1 MKRHNSKL
9 RICVLVCLIVLAIVS
24 TSVQIFATSL
34 NSHTERI
41 LFITDDTECNRM
53 KSVEAFHS
61 NDVIA
66 DVLTRE
72 AVDADMLSSYGA
84 VILPYG
90 EENNTVA
97 RAAYENGS
105 VVYLYGEL
113 TIKDYKDSVGVD
125 EYALTM
131 PIYKESGTRE
141 EIVQFFDTDYEENE
155 IFNVISYSQHAL
167 LCKIS
172 QELPENLATYEQQN
186 VDENSDENIYL
197 TAAEKNFLALKR
209 RTTARAVVDSDFDIT
224 SYFGPN
230 NEYSVHMDYTL
241 YQNDSDRDPDYDYFG
256 IKTKIWVDN
265 SSGDVSRLRTKY
277 VLPYPSDNLLE
288 TGPASKSN
296 AGQISISIG
305 YGENGPSGSISYSM
319 DLSDSSPNISRD
331 EDYTNDVVEWSVTPR
346 SLLPKHLNN
355 QNFSSCATWASKG
368 GSLAAIDVSYA
379 GRVNVGPDGV
389 HGLDSGYNE
398 VPIRFYY

>member
-1 MKRHNSKL
+1 
-9 RICVLVCLIVLAIVS
+9 VLVCLIVLAIVS

-141 EIVQFFDTDYEENE
+141 EIVQFFLIRTMKRMR
-155 IFNVISYSQHAL
+155 FSMCLVIASMHCYAKFL
-167 LCKIS
+167 KNCRRIS
-172 QELPENLATYEQQN
+172 L
-186 VDENSDENIYL
+186 
-197 TAAEKNFLALKR
+197 
-209 RTTARAVVDSDFDIT
+209 
-224 SYFGPN
+224 
-230 NEYSVHMDYTL
+230 HM
-241 YQNDSDRDPDYDYFG
+241 
-256 IKTKIWVDN
+256 
-265 SSGDVSRLRTKY
+265 
-277 VLPYPSDNLLE
+277 
-288 TGPASKSN
+288 SN
-296 AGQISISIG
+296 K
-305 YGENGPSGSISYSM
+305 M
-319 DLSDSSPNISRD
+319 
-331 EDYTNDVVEWSVTPR
+331 
-346 SLLPKHLNN
+346 
-355 QNFSSCATWASKG
+355 
-368 GSLAAIDVSYA
+368 
-379 GRVNVGPDGV
+379 
-389 HGLDSGYNE
+389 
-398 VPIRFYY
+398 